1 MPPVRRRVTTWL
13 LVLAL
18 LAENDEMAPDTPQAE
33 PPATHRP
40 VYRLNANPPL
50 PVAELRNDELELLVG
65 NSALFTRG
73 QPPDVQ
79 AQVDERIRQAWVELK
94 HRGVHQVPGMHWNYG
109 SARRTQ
115 TDDRLYDQ
123 DWYKRPA
130 SVVAAM
136 QGQWWRL
143 LACFNR

>member
-1 MPPVRRRVTTWL
+1 MQPNTT
-13 LVLAL
+13 
-18 LAENDEMAPDTPQAE
+18 LAES
-33 PPATHRP
+33 PATDRP
-40 VYRLNANPPL
+40 IYRLNENPPL
-50 PVAELRNDELELLVG
+50 PVVELRNDELELLVG
-65 NSALFTRG
+65 SRALFARG
-73 QPPDVQ
+73 QSPEVQ
-79 AQVDERIRQAWVELK
+79 AQVDERNKQAWDELK
-94 HRGVHQVPGMHWNYG
+94 RRGVHQVPAMHWNYG

-136 QGQWWRL
+136 HNQWWRL